1 MRRPRKIRA
10 RHVVMNGTLRPAGI
24 WRIAGMG
31 PFEWVLSHRPFLRD
45 YCDVETF
52 RSIYTPKPPRK
63 RRRVIPGLDHD
74 WRKFRDHPREDF
86 PF

>member
-1 MRRPRKIRA
+1 MKLLRRRRA
-10 RHVVMNGTLRPAGI
+10 CQVVMNGTRRPAGI

-31 PFEWVLSHRPFLRD
+31 PFEWVLSHRPFLRMM
-45 YCDVETF
+45 DVETF
-52 RSIYTPKPPRK
+52 RSIYTPK
-63 RRRVIPGLDHD
+63 RRRARRKVIPGLDHP